1 MSIIKYNYD
10 IDKNKYVGEHFQVK
24 EFASF
29 GNGTLYTNDVL
40 IDTNLVDYLERIFSK
55 VHASKAIISSGYRNS
70 ACDKA
75 VGGSG
80 VGQHVNGRAV
90 DICYYDENGYI
101 IPSKIIVCIAF
112 DIGMPG
118 TATIDTNYSHL
129 DTRTTGVY
137 RGNESIGYSNYWT
150 DPYSYFGVSKEDVRR
165 YTKEVIPQ
173 KSIDE
178 LAQEVISGIY
188 GNGED
193 RKKALGDRYDEVQ
206 ARVNELLKPKHDYLS
221 NTSYTGV
228 SIADAL
234 NEIGID
240 SSYNYRTRLAEVNGI
255 NNYHGSA
262 EQNTELLNKLK
273 NGNLIKA

>member
-1 MSIIKYNYD
+1 MITDSIKIT
-10 IDKNKYVGEHFQVK
+10 EHFHST
-24 EFASF
+24 EFVCQHC
-29 GNGTLYTNDVL
+29 GN
-40 IDTNLVDYLERIFSK
+40 IKIERELVEKMEHIFSK
-55 VHASKAIISSGYRNS
+55 LNASKCIISSGYRCPS
-70 ACDKA
+70 YDIQI
-75 VGGSG
+75 GGFA
-80 VGQHVNGRAV
+80 GRHSKGLAADCV
-90 DICYYDENGYI
+90 YYDENGEV
-101 IPSKIIVCIAF
+101 IPAGIVCCVANDLGELNGIAN
-112 DIGMPG
+112 
-118 TATIDTNYSHL
+118 IDGSYVHL
-129 DTRTTGVY
+129 DNRKNGTYKGDEG
-137 RGNESIGYSNYWT
+137 RGNSSYWT

-165 YTKEVIPQ
+165 YTKEIVPQ

-228 SIADAL
+228 SIVDAL

-240 SSYNYRTRLAEVNGI
+240 SSYNYRTKLAEVNGI